1 MASDEGIEAEFTPS
15 APSSGS
21 GRKPEQSSLHRYG
34 RCTFTTTQG
43 SVVETTGPRSISSS
57 EKPWACQFCGE
68 RFTKVQGLRGHEMGR
83 HPVLLRELRKQAA
96 SGMPLS
102 FPDGDGGLVVP
113 SVPPAE
119 EAEEAEVKNLRAQIL
134 NSEVS
139 EVSSLGT
146 GPNRSL
152 LKLRIWGLRFLIRR
166 FSEVSSLGTSPNRSL
181 LKLRI

>member
-1 MASDEGIEAEFTPS
+1 MEIVSVASDEGIEAEFTPS

-43 SVVETTGPRSISSS
+43 SVVETTGPRSSSSS

-102 FPDGDGGLVVP
+102 FPDGDGGLVSLLWNLVG
-113 SVPPAE
+113 SSLIGTCLCASLG
-119 EAEEAEVKNLRAQIL
+119 AKNLRAQIL
-134 NSEVS
+134 NLEVS
-139 EVSSLGT
+139 QVGSACAQ
-146 GPNRSL
+146 P
-152 LKLRIWGLRFLIRR
+152 
-166 FSEVSSLGTSPNRSL
+166 
-181 LKLRI
+181 